1 MQAIKNFSPALVVK
15 SRRRCVSAALLGRR
29 ARTKVLNIEV
39 PGPPFR
45 APGHPRRVLPF
56 SPRKGKR
63 KGKLPKRG
71 RRGQETRLP
80 PDVWLEVWFQSALR
94 PRTASGILVA
104 PGRPWLHL
112 RGRSGTT
119 TRLPPAWG
127 SPAGN
132 PEGREEAFGDPQMN
146 LRSVYW
152 FLLEGAKRLRMHLR
166 ILKRTS
172 TEPQRRMHGNI

>member
-15 SRRRCVSAALLGRR
+15 SRRRCCSAALLGHR
-29 ARTKVLNIEV
+29 ARTGFERGG
-39 PGPPFR
+39 PGASIQGPTPPTQGAF
-45 APGHPRRVLPF
+45 L

-63 KGKLPKRG
+63 KGKLPK
-71 RRGQETRLP
+71 RGQETRLP

-119 TRLPPAWG
+119 KRLPPALDT
-127 SPAGN
+127 PAGN
-132 PEGREEAFGDPQMN
+132 PEGREEAFEDLQMN
-146 LRSVYW
+146 LKSVYR
-152 FLLEGAKRLRMHLR
+152 FLLGLSLIH
-166 ILKRTS
+166 I
-172 TEPQRRMHGNI
+172 